1 MEKTVTR
8 FGEIE
13 IEKQKLH
20 SDKIPISIKKVL
32 IKKILVSNKVSSC
45 KKGFKYFIGY
55 KDAKKIRPLS
65 IFLPKMSAYRRG
77 FNETKY
83 IMKFGKNLKIV
94 SKKNLIVNL
103 FTMKNI

>member
-1 MEKTVTR
+1 
-8 FGEIE
+8 
-13 IEKQKLH
+13 
-20 SDKIPISIKKVL
+20 
-32 IKKILVSNKVSSC
+32 
-45 KKGFKYFIGY
+45 
-55 KDAKKIRPLS
+55 
-65 IFLPKMSAYRRG
+65 MSAYRRD

>member
-1 MEKTVTR
+1 
-8 FGEIE
+8 
-13 IEKQKLH
+13 
-20 SDKIPISIKKVL
+20 
-32 IKKILVSNKVSSC
+32 
-45 KKGFKYFIGY
+45 
-55 KDAKKIRPLS
+55 
-65 IFLPKMSAYRRG
+65 MSAYRRG